1 MRVAVCK
8 AVLRCAHFEGSLG
21 VENRG
26 VENNVNNVNNQ
37 ENQKLKQKNKTK
49 NKNTTAFKLLRML

>member
-37 ENQKLKQKNKTK
+37 ENQKLKQKNQ
-49 NKNTTAFKLLRML
+49 NKK